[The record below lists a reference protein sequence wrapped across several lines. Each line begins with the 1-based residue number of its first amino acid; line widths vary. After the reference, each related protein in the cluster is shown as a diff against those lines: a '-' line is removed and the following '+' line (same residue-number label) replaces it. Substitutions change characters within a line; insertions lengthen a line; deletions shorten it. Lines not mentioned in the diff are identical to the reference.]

1 MKTVLLALALVL
13 AILAPGHAAAGRR
26 DPCLTMKSSCDSPAR
41 WASRHD
47 VRDAELAITTE
58 DGDATLILT
67 GEVVAVQ
74 LSDRAFHKIDRKLKS
89 KVDDDDDDE
98 DSGALGRA
106 IKTAVL
112 SSVRSLLDH
121 SQECPVRRIENVEYR
136 HDRLVF
142 TTDRGTDL
150 FGDVEVDDQDVMAAF
165 SERDA
170 RLFVRE
176 FKRVKSRTWR

>member
-1 MKTVLLALALVL
+1 MKTVLLALAFAL
-13 AILAPGHAAAGRR
+13 AILAPGHAAACRR
-26 DPCLTMKSSCDSPAR
+26 DPHVTMKSSCDSPAR
-41 WASRHD
+41 WASRHE

-58 DGDATLILT
+58 NGNATLILT
-67 GEVVAVQ
+67 DEVVAVQ
-74 LSDRAFHKIDRKLKS
+74 LSDRVFHKIDRKLKD
-89 KVDDDDDDE
+89 KVDDEE

-106 IKTAVL
+106 IKSAVL

-142 TTDRGTDL
+142 TTDQGTDL
-150 FGDVEVDDQDVMAAF
+150 FGDVDVDDRDVMAAF

-176 FKRVKSRTWR
+176 FQRVKARRAS